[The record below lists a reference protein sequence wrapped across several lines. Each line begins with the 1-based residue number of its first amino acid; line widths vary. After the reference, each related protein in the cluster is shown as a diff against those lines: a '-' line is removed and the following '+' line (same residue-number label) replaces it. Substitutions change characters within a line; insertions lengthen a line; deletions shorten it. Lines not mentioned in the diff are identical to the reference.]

1 MLVNRYIGALNNPA
15 VLLRAASH
23 PLTSIPGGVKCA
35 VSPGLRLVVVHQIS
49 PKVGCLCNH
58 TQKHYPVSVG
68 KPQSRSDM
76 ADVYAHE
83 EQQERRALVQRSY
96 QTLKRWFMSNDKLQG
111 KYGKLPSFW
120 QEFIGWEHERSV
132 WKRYT
137 AHQDG
142 VELPFSDAE
151 TEDSK
156 QEPASAEGEGPLANA
171 TQPPSTTDASM
182 TESSGTA
189 QGEQVAGKKRR
200 RFGAPRFA
208 PTGETPST
216 SAGAANTTEL
226 GAMQKDTEE
235 SSDLVD
241 FAKAGMAAAAA
252 LKLKKPKRRRFA
264 EKDEFD
270 QTLDK
275 LTDFAKS
282 NRFQQLALGPA
293 GVLEI
298 QEEVNRICGEGGLHA
313 FLLRATA
320 REGGASSNPALQ
332 ALKGLLGQGDASGVT
347 GPASDKAT
355 RKQQIQQELARLHDQ
370 LNDIPATIKVLR
382 AQPNRPP
389 SPTPEYDEH
398 GKRTNTLELRLAAEI
413 NDQKSVLI
421 EELLDCDPALQRMKE
436 AGIIAGPSKR
446 EKPSRKLY
454 IPLKEHPEFNFM
466 GVIIGPRGV
475 NQKRLETET
484 GCRISVRGR
493 GTERPGKPI
502 DKDSINDDMHVF
514 IQGDNER
521 QVEAAA
527 EKVAKLLVPRYDEEW
542 KEEQM
547 KQVAIINGTYKK
559 TSIVAVELPKM
570 NYNMASELEKILDT
584 VGEGA
589 AKQEAKLKYGRQT
602 AGLDAIPDDDDDG
615 DDDGY
620 KAYLQ
625 QLKSSQGLAAPSASG
640 PDAATGASKA
650 APLVNASVVAA
661 APAFAAAAG
670 PAVGTMGT
678 ATTAAA
684 YVPASTQAAPAAPA
698 TPAVWTMP
706 SLDEQRKAKEAA
718 AAGPAAS
725 MAPAAPQPPLPPATH
740 THTTTSAIAAT
751 GGYAAPATS
760 YAAASGAMAYPGSV
774 GYSAPYTAG
783 MPATGGYAAQ
793 APMPHMGMGMY
804 GQYGGGGMQAGYGYP
819 QPGMPQQGMYAGGF
833 AQPGFGMAPSALQ
846 QSMMG
851 RGGGMQTPYMGQFP
865 GMQGYG
871 MPGGYA
877 QQPVWPGAGMPG
889 GGVGAPPPPP
899 PPPPPPQQ

>member
-1 MLVNRYIGALNNPA
+1 MSLVGLSLRTPTA
-15 VLLRAASH
+15 V
-23 PLTSIPGGVKCA
+23 A
-35 VSPGLRLVVVHQIS
+35 V
-49 PKVGCLCNH
+49 
-58 TQKHYPVSVG
+58 
-68 KPQSRSDM
+68 M

-96 QTLKRWFMSNDKLQG
+96 QALKQWYNGNDKLER

-120 QEFIGWEHERSV
+120 QEFVGWEHERGV

-142 VELPFSDAE
+142 VELAFSDAE
-151 TEDSK
+151 EDASAA
-156 QEPASAEGEGPLANA
+156 EPAPVGQEDLVKSEAGKTEEANNA
-171 TQPPSTTDASM
+171 TSEITSGPAPSDDA
-182 TESSGTA
+182 GP
-189 QGEQVAGKKRR
+189 VAGKKRR

-208 PTGETPST
+208 PADETPA
-216 SAGAANTTEL
+216 SAQADDTAANV
-226 GAMQKDTEE
+226 GAMP
-235 SSDLVD
+235 SDSGPSDELSE

-252 LKLKKPKRRRFA
+252 LKKNKPKRRRFA
-264 EKDEFD
+264 QKDEFD
-270 QTLDK
+270 ETLDK
-275 LTDFAKS
+275 LTEFAKS
-282 NRFQQLALGPA
+282 NRFQQLALGPT

-298 QEEVNRICGEGGLHA
+298 QQEVDRICGEGGLHA
-313 FLLRATA
+313 FLVRATS
-320 REGGASSNPALQ
+320 REGANSNPALQ
-332 ALKGLLGQGDASGVT
+332 ALRGLLGESET
-347 GPASDKAT
+347 TTSEGPACDKAT
-355 RKQQIQQELARLHDQ
+355 RKQQIQQELARLNDQ
-370 LNDIPATIKVLR
+370 LNDIPATIKILR

-413 NDQKSVLI
+413 NDQKAVLI
-421 EELLDCDPALQRMKE
+421 EELLDCDPTLQRMKQ
-436 AGIIAGPSKR
+436 AGMIAGPSKR

-527 EKVAKLLVPRYDEEW
+527 EKVSKLLVPRYDEEW

-589 AKQEAKLKYGRQT
+589 AKQEAKLRYGRQT

-620 KAYLQ
+620 KAYLA
-625 QLKSSQGLAAPSASG
+625 QLKSSSGLAVTTPPSSAASSSAQG
-640 PDAATGASKA
+640 SSKPAALA
-650 APLVNASVVAA
+650 NASVVAA
-661 APAFAAAAG
+661 APAVSAAAA
-670 PAVGTMGT
+670 
-678 ATTAAA
+678 AAA
-684 YVPASTQAAPAAPA
+684 ATAPTQPALPFTGAAVPQPPPAASAAPAA
-698 TPAVWTMP
+698 WTMP

-718 AAGPAAS
+718 AAGPAAAVQGS
-725 MAPAAPQPPLPPATH
+725 SGFAPVHASAAF
-740 THTTTSAIAAT
+740 TT
-751 GGYAAPATS
+751 ATS
-760 YAAASGAMAYPGSV
+760 MPYTATSGAYVAASGAMSHATS
-774 GYSAPYTAG
+774 SMAYTAQG
-783 MPATGGYAAQ
+783 SMPVSSGYMPQHTGGYAAQ
-793 APMPHMGMGMY
+793 APMPHMGMYNQYAGGPMPMGGGFGYQQAPPMGMHPGMY
-804 GQYGGGGMQAGYGYP
+804 GGGYG
-819 QPGMPQQGMYAGGF
+819 QPAF
-833 AQPGFGMAPSALQ
+833 SMAPSALQ
-846 QSMMG
+846 QHAMG
-851 RGGGMQTPYMGQFP
+851 MGMQSGYMAPGVGQFGGGAPGYPMQ
-865 GMQGYG
+865 
-871 MPGGYA
+871 GGYA
-877 QQPVWPGAGMPG
+877 QQPAWPAPGMPG
-889 GGVGAPPPPP
+889 GPGAPPPPP
-899 PPPPPPQQ
+899 PPPPPPK

>member
-1 MLVNRYIGALNNPA
+1 
-15 VLLRAASH
+15 
-23 PLTSIPGGVKCA
+23 
-35 VSPGLRLVVVHQIS
+35 
-49 PKVGCLCNH
+49 
-58 TQKHYPVSVG
+58 
-68 KPQSRSDM
+68 M

-96 QTLKRWFMSNDKLQG
+96 QALKRWFMSNDKLQG

-120 QEFIGWEHERSV
+120 QEFVGWEHERNV
-132 WKRYT
+132 WKRYV
-137 AHQDG
+137 AQQDG
-142 VELPFSDAE
+142 VELPFSD
-151 TEDSK
+151 TEDDAAATVK
-156 QEPASAEGEGPLANA
+156 PGAAEPSIDVQAADPEAEAGV
-171 TQPPSTTDASM
+171 TV
-182 TESSGTA
+182 SSGPA
-189 QGEQVAGKKRR
+189 VSGSAPIAGKKRR
-200 RFGAPRFA
+200 RFGAPSFA
-208 PTGETPST
+208 PTDETPATASEAPGADGLGSMPADAT
-216 SAGAANTTEL
+216 HSAEL
-226 GAMQKDTEE
+226 SE
-235 SSDLVD
+235 
-241 FAKAGMAAAAA
+241 FAKAGMAAAAV

-320 REGGASSNPALQ
+320 KQGSSSNPALQ
-332 ALKGLLGQGDASGVT
+332 ALRGLLGEGDTPTSA
-347 GPASDKAT
+347 GPISDKAT
-355 RKQQIQQELARLHDQ
+355 RKQQIQQELSRLNDQ
-370 LNDIPATIKVLR
+370 LNDIPSTIKILR

-389 SPTPEYDEH
+389 SPQPEYDEQ

-421 EELLDCDPALQRMKE
+421 EELLDCDPALQRMKA

-502 DKDSINDDMHVF
+502 DKESINDDMHVF

-527 EKVAKLLVPRYDEEW
+527 EKVAKLLIPRYDEEW

-559 TSIVAVELPKM
+559 TSIVALELPKM

-589 AKQEAKLKYGRQT
+589 AKQEAKLRYGRQT
-602 AGLDAIPDDDDDG
+602 AGLDAIPDDDDGEDV
-615 DDDGY
+615 DGY

-625 QLKSSQGLAAPSASG
+625 HVNSSQGLAVPPAASAAG
-640 PDAATGASKA
+640 PDAANGASKT
-650 APLVNASVVAA
+650 APLANASVVAA
-661 APAFAAAAG
+661 APALSATAPVQPVLPFVAATSQPVA
-670 PAVGTMGT
+670 
-678 ATTAAA
+678 
-684 YVPASTQAAPAAPA
+684 AAPAA
-698 TPAVWTMP
+698 PAVWTMP
-706 SLDEQRKAKEAA
+706 SLDEQRKAKETATTGSGAGTNTAA
-718 AAGPAAS
+718 A
-725 MAPAAPQPPLPPATH
+725 LH
-740 THTTTSAIAAT
+740 TS
-751 GGYAAPATS
+751 
-760 YAAASGAMAYPGSV
+760 AAASVPVATMAFSAPMAPHYATSGAMSCPSSSAYPAAGSMPV
-774 GYSAPYTAG
+774 STGYAPQHTS
-783 MPATGGYAAQ
+783 GYAAQ

-804 GQYGGGGMQAGYGYP
+804 NQYTGGAMPGYGFPQHGMPPQGMYGGGFA
-819 QPGMPQQGMYAGGF
+819 QPGFGMAPS

-846 QSMMG
+846 QSAMG
-851 RGGGMQTPYMGQFP
+851 RGMGMQAPFMGQYP

-871 MPGGYA
+871 MPGAYG
-877 QQPVWPGAGMPG
+877 QQPAWPAQGA
-889 GGVGAPPPPP
+889 VGAAPPPPP
-899 PPPPPPQQ
+899 PPPPPPQ